1 MKKVRS
7 EDKKKKTSMVA
18 GEVKREAR
26 KRRYWNW
33 EGVTQARASKATAAL
48 SFLLCAYHDLQ
59 ITGTRTRP
67 FKGDL
72 LAEGAETFQ

>member
-1 MKKVRS
+1 
-7 EDKKKKTSMVA
+7 MVA

-33 EGVTQARASKATAAL
+33 EGVTQARASKGTGLAPAAAAL

-72 LAEGAETFQ
+72 LAEGTETFQ

>member
-33 EGVTQARASKATAAL
+33 EGVTQARASKGTGLAPARSSTEFPAA
-48 SFLLCAYHDLQ
+48 C
-59 ITGTRTRP
+59 IPRP
-67 FKGDL
+67 TDNWHQDK
-72 LAEGAETFQ
+72 AV